1 MAREPRLVGEGL
13 LGMSQGPAR
22 PPNTFSITRYL
33 LIAFVVGLGLVY
45 AAPNLFQPDPAIQ
58 LRPAGTEQV
67 ADAALLARA
76 ETALQEAGIAIK
88 ASELLDGGSAL
99 IRFNSDADQLPARA
113 AVDLALNSDREE
125 PITVALNRASTT
137 PAWLADIG
145 GKPMS
150 LGLDLSGGVH
160 FLLQVDMDKFLGD
173 RLDSVEDSL
182 KDLFRENS
190 LRYVGGNWVKG
201 QMLEVPFRTE
211 AMRDQ
216 AQPLVTENFDGY
228 AAEPRLVDGQPGLR
242 IALIEE
248 KRRELEDFAISQ
260 NLQSLR
266 NRVNEL
272 GVSEPLVQ
280 RLGRERIVL
289 DLPGIQDPVRAK
301 GIINKFANLDFR
313 LVARPDARPAATQ
326 NWDYEGRSVTLMRE
340 NIVTGNNVT
349 NAVQNFDPETQQP
362 QVSITLDN
370 EGGNRMNLITRDN
383 VGNSM
388 AIIFREQKPRQRT
401 VMRDGEEVIERFTR
415 EEARLINVATIQSA
429 LGFNFRITGLGLG
442 EARDLALLLRAGA
455 LAAPMYI
462 VEERT
467 VGASLGEAN
476 IRQGSLAVQV
486 GFVLVMIF
494 MLFYYRGFGLAANI
508 ALAVN
513 LVLMTAVMSLLGA
526 TLTMPGIAGIVLTV
540 GMAVDANVL
549 IFSRIREELKERQ
562 PQQAIQAGFD
572 RAFVTILDANITT
585 FFVAIILFS
594 VGSGPVRGFAVTLAV
609 GIVTSMFTAILG
621 TRAIVNLMYGG
632 RKLESIKI

>member
-13 LGMSQGPAR
+13 LGMSQGPRR
-22 PPNTFSITRYL
+22 PPNTFSFARYL
-33 LIAFVVGLGLVY
+33 MIALVVIVGAIY
-45 AAPNLFQPDPAIQ
+45 AAPNLFQPDPAVQ
-58 LRPAGTEQV
+58 VRPEGAA
-67 ADAALLARA
+67 ADAALLDQAL
-76 ETALQEAGIAIK
+76 TALEQAQITVK
-88 ASELLDGGSAL
+88 ASELIDGGAAL
-99 IRFNSDADQLPARA
+99 IRFADEADQLPGQA
-113 AVDLALNSDREE
+113 AIISALNAERDT
-125 PITVALNRASTT
+125 PITVALNRAPTT
-137 PAWLADIG
+137 PQWLADIG

-173 RLDSVEDSL
+173 RLESVEESL
-182 KDLFRENS
+182 RVLLRENS
-190 LRYVGGNWVKG
+190 LRYVGRNWVRG
-201 QMLEVPFRTE
+201 QVLEVPMRDA
-211 AMRDQ
+211 AMRD
-216 AQPLVTENFDGY
+216 AALALIPDNFDGY
-228 AAEPRLVDGQPGLR
+228 QAIATTVGGNPGMR
-242 IALIEE
+242 IALVDE

-272 GVSEPLVQ
+272 GVSEPQVQ

-289 DLPGIQDPVRAK
+289 DLPGIQDPARAK
-301 GIINKFANLDFR
+301 EIINKFANLDFR
-313 LVARPDARPAATQ
+313 LVARPDARRSATED
-326 NWDYEGRSVTLMRE
+326 WEYEGRTVTLLRSS
-340 NIVTGNNVT
+340 IVTGNNVT

-370 EGGNRMNLITRDN
+370 EGGNQMNDATRDN

-401 VMRDGEEVIERFTR
+401 VVRDGEEVIERFTT

-429 LGFNFRITGLGLG
+429 LGFNFRITGLELG

-455 LAAPMYI
+455 LASPMYI

-476 IRQGSLAVQV
+476 IRQGTLAVQV

-494 MLFYYRGFGLAANI
+494 MLIYYRAFGLAANF
-508 ALAVN
+508 ALAIN

-632 RKLESIKI
+632 RKLESIRI